1 MEIYLFG
8 LKRDYKVFLCFF
20 VFKRIFTLLN
30 QIKNIVNCSNK
41 IISQKMVLLPMK
53 KIKYNNIINYFLSY
67 TRFGMTYI
75 LNVIRN
81 NVFDFWRGGGEYK
94 SKEDKFIWN
103 VSIFFCWETGIKFWY
118 SRTCIILDT
127 FRVESCIPFK
137 DKILKCYQD
146 VGTHVIPTLPRHFK
160 GRVQILRSFWKDVG
174 RVYLGKECLL
184 QFATHQITFFLS
196 LSL

>member
-81 NVFDFWRGGGEYK
+81 NVFDF
-94 SKEDKFIWN
+94 
-103 VSIFFCWETGIKFWY
+103 
-118 SRTCIILDT
+118 
-127 FRVESCIPFK
+127 
-137 DKILKCYQD
+137 
-146 VGTHVIPTLPRHFK
+146 
-160 GRVQILRSFWKDVG
+160 
-174 RVYLGKECLL
+174 
-184 QFATHQITFFLS
+184 
-196 LSL
+196 